1 METENRIAITRAW
14 RKGGMRGY
22 CLMDIVS
29 VLQDEKVME
38 MDGGNGYTTI

>member
-1 METENRIAITRAW
+1 METESRIAITRAW